1 MELQKLIDH
10 ASSIAGS
17 DYRLAKSIGV
27 SRQAISDWKH
37 GRKPCPIETRA
48 ELAGIAGF
56 DALGEVVEAML
67 EKHRGTPKE
76 ERLRTLFNWRKR

>member
-1 MELQKLIDH
+1 MQLSELIEN
-10 ASSIAGS
+10 ASSIVGS
-17 DYRLAKSIGV
+17 DYKLAQTIGV
-27 SRQAISDWKH
+27 SRHAISDWKH
-37 GRKPCPIETRA
+37 GRKPCPLETRA